1 MNTTPFAVSGP
12 SGSIGGRPLDL
23 AVYLI
28 TDTEMCR
35 ELGERL
41 GVAETARQAVAA
53 GATLVQVRDPDASD
67 DEFVALATEAVRA
80 LRGTGVPVL
89 LNDRVHLVAPTG
101 ADGAHVGQS
110 DMPVAQARALLGE
123 GAILGLSVTNAAQ
136 LRAAMSGTDY
146 PVSALDY
153 LGLGPL
159 RATSSKPDHA
169 PPSGIE
175 GLARLAA
182 ASPWPTCA
190 IGGVKAADAAAVR
203 ASGIDGMAVISAI
216 CGQPDVGA
224 ATRELVESWAAAR

>member
-1 MNTTPFAVSGP
+1 MNTTLSAVD
-12 SGSIGGRPLDL
+12 GSADSAGHRPLNL

-28 TDTEMCR
+28 TDTEMC
-35 ELGERL
+35 GEL

-67 DEFVALATEAVRA
+67 DEFVALATEVVHA

-89 LNDRVHLVAPTG
+89 LNDRVHLVAATG

-110 DMPVAQARALLGE
+110 DMPVARARALLGE
-123 GAILGLSVTNAAQ
+123 GAILGLSVTNEAQ
-136 LRAAMSGTDY
+136 LRAATSGVDY
-146 PVSALDY
+146 PVGALDY

-159 RATSSKPDHA
+159 RPTSSKPDHA
-169 PPSGIE
+169 PPSGID

-203 ASGIDGMAVISAI
+203 AAGIDGMAVISAI

-224 ATRELVESWAAAR
+224 ATRELVESWATAR